1 MTDRSKLL
9 LAMDAGATKTVLRIA
24 TPSGDVLAES
34 RGGPANIATSV
45 EQAAKSMEGA
55 LRHAIQ
61 AAGLPEDVLHNGEV
75 KWIAAAGAAGAEV
88 VGRPEKL
95 KALLPYLTIFDVRTD
110 AYTSCLGAHNGADGA
125 IVAIGTGTVGYAI
138 CGDRNHRVGGWGF
151 PQSDEGGGARIGLA
165 AVRHMLAASDG
176 RIEESDLFIAVR
188 HHLQE
193 LGSDPMTWSVG
204 ASAADFA
211 VLAPIV
217 LKTAKNG
224 CEAAVKLLEKAGQDI
239 ASLVETLLKK
249 DGFSEM
255 KVAFTGGLAVELLPW
270 CPQTV
275 RDKTVSCQGTS
286 LDGAMRVAMERAS
299 MM

>member
-1 MTDRSKLL
+1 
-9 LAMDAGATKTVLRIA
+9 MDAGATKTVLRIA
-24 TPSGDVLAES
+24 TPSGDVLGES
-34 RGGPANIATSV
+34 RGGSANIATSV
-45 EQAAKSMEGA
+45 EQAAKSMEDA
-55 LRHAIQ
+55 LHSAMQ
-61 AAGLPEDVLHNGEV
+61 MAGMPEDVLHNGEV
-75 KWIAAAGAAGAEV
+75 KWIAVAGAAGAEV

-110 AYTSCLGAHNGADGA
+110 AYTSCLGAHGGADGA
-125 IVAIGTGTVGYAI
+125 IVAIGTGSVGYAI

-165 AVRHMLAASDG
+165 AVRHMLVASDG
-176 RIEESDLFIAVR
+176 RIEESDLSIAVR
-188 HHLQE
+188 RHLQE

-204 ASAADFA
+204 ASATDFA
-211 VLAPIV
+211 VLAPVV
-217 LKTAKNG
+217 LQTAKNG
-224 CEAAVKLLEKAGQDI
+224 CETAAKLLEKAGQDI

-255 KVAFTGGLAVELLPW
+255 KVAFTGGLAAELLPW

-286 LDGAMRVAMERAS
+286 LDGAMRIAMERAS